1 MFQTTNQ
8 CSKWRF
14 PCGKLSKWWDFS
26 SLTPD
31 QHGVFASQKTRII
44 HSERSLPL
52 LFPIQTRNDL
62 VGQSP
67 PQQLIKMYQPS
78 AYRALMISPY
88 YLMVQSVK
96 SRNDI
101 PMKSPADFWCS
112 AARVK
117 AVTKEQRN
125 PPEHPARLR
134 SPLSKTWGFKLF
146 LGDLKS
152 SCSGRFPK

>member
-1 MFQTTNQ
+1 
-8 CSKWRF
+8 
-14 PCGKLSKWWDFS
+14 
-26 SLTPD
+26 
-31 QHGVFASQKTRII
+31 
-44 HSERSLPL
+44 
-52 LFPIQTRNDL
+52 
-62 VGQSP
+62 
-67 PQQLIKMYQPS
+67 MYQPS

-146 LGDLKS
+146 LGGTSKVRVQEGFQNSKTHGCLLQAMRKIPGLAAGLRRNFRS
-152 SCSGRFPK
+152 LSPKPDKLLNRSNWCWVTHVYQLFLPFRKK